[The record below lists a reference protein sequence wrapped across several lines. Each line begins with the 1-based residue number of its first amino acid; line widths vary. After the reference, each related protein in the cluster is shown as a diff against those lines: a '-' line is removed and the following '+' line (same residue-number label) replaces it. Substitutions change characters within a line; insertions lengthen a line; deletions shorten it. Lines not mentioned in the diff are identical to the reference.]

1 MCDIIEKNKK
11 IFIGGSMKFTIFIS
25 EKFDINGTSID
36 STPITEGLINSTYK
50 ISTDSGK
57 DYILQKIN
65 TNVFKNPDEL
75 MQNIE
80 NVCKYISAR
89 VDDPEREAMTVIRT
103 KDGKL
108 WYRAEDGGCWRVYK
122 FIGGA
127 KSIQAAENEM
137 SLYYAAKAFGKFQR
151 LLGDY
156 DASTL
161 FETIPNFHN
170 TVSRFADFKAAVEH
184 ASPERR
190 AECEKEIEQIY
201 ALEPYAHM
209 IVDGLA
215 NGKLPLRVTHNDTKL
230 NNVMLDNV
238 TGEGVCVI
246 DLDTVMPGSL
256 LYDFGDGVRFAA
268 CNSAEDERDLSK
280 VYHRLDLFEQYT
292 HGFLDGIGAN
302 ITENERDMLPV
313 SVVILTYEL
322 VLRFLGD
329 YLNGDIYF
337 RVAEDR
343 PKHNLERGRAQL
355 KLTLDTISKLDE
367 MKKIVEKYSK

>member
-1 MCDIIEKNKK
+1 M
-11 IFIGGSMKFTIFIS
+11 
-25 EKFDINGTSID
+25 
-36 STPITEGLINSTYK
+36 
-50 ISTDSGK
+50 
-57 DYILQKIN
+57 
-65 TNVFKNPDEL
+65 
-75 MQNIE
+75 
-80 NVCKYISAR
+80 R
-89 VDDPEREAMTVIRT
+89 
-103 KDGKL
+103 
-108 WYRAEDGGCWRVYK
+108 
-122 FIGGA
+122 
-127 KSIQAAENEM
+127 
-137 SLYYAAKAFGKFQR
+137 
-151 LLGDY
+151 
-156 DASTL
+156 
-161 FETIPNFHN
+161 
-170 TVSRFADFKAAVEH
+170 
-184 ASPERR
+184 
-190 AECEKEIEQIY
+190 KEIEQIY

-367 MKKIVEKYSK
+367 MKKIVDKYSK

>member
-1 MCDIIEKNKK
+1 
-11 IFIGGSMKFTIFIS
+11 MKFTISIS
-25 EKFDINGTSID
+25 EKFDMHGVPVESV
-36 STPITEGLINSTYK
+36 PITEGLINSTYK
-50 ISTDSGK
+50 ISTDSGCN
-57 DYILQKIN
+57 YILQKIN
-65 TNVFKNPDEL
+65 TNVFKKPDEL

-89 VDDPEREAMTVIRT
+89 VQDPEREALTVVKA
-103 KDGKL
+103 KDGGL
-108 WYRAEDGGCWRVYK
+108 YHIAEDGGCWRVYK
-122 FIGGA
+122 FIEGA
-127 KSIQAAENEM
+127 KSIRAAEDDT
-137 SLYYAAKAFGKFQR
+137 SLYCAAKAFGRFQR

-156 DASTL
+156 DAATL

-170 TVSRFADFKAAVEH
+170 TVSRFADFKASVEH

-190 AECEKEIEQIY
+190 AECEREIEQIY

-209 IVDGLA
+209 IVDGLER
-215 NGKLPLRVTHNDTKL
+215 NELPLRVTHNDTKL
-230 NNVMLDNV
+230 NNVMLDNK

-292 HGFLDGIGAN
+292 HGFLEGIGTN
-302 ITENERDMLPV
+302 ITDNERDMLPV

-329 YLNGDIYF
+329 YLNGDVYF
-337 RVAEDR
+337 KTSEDR
-343 PKHNLERGRAQL
+343 PKHNLERARAQL

>member
-1 MCDIIEKNKK
+1 MDRKRLNEIVNLFDVAASISPYGNGHINDTYLC
-11 IFIGGSMKFTIFIS
+11 GG
-25 EKFDINGTSID
+25 DG
-36 STPITEGLINSTYK
+36 
-50 ISTDSGK
+50 SG
-57 DYILQKIN
+57 YILQRIN
-65 TNVFKNPDEL
+65 TDVFKNPDEV
-75 MQNIE
+75 MENI
-80 NVCKYISAR
+80 VR
-89 VDDPEREAMTVIRT
+89 VTEFLRGKIAAAGGDPERETLTVIPT
-103 KDGKL
+103 KKGESFLRADDGC
-108 WYRAEDGGCWRVYK
+108 YRMYTFVQNTYSADTV
-122 FIGGA
+122 
-127 KSIQAAENEM
+127 ENNGQLFE
-137 SLYYAAKAFGKFQR
+137 AGKAFGSFQKM
-151 LLGDY
+151 LNDFPMEGLH
-156 DASTL
+156 
-161 FETIPNFHN
+161 ETIVNFHV
-170 TVSRFADFKAAVEH
+170 T
-184 ASPERR
+184 PERVKQLDAALKVNFENR
-190 AECEKEIEQIY
+190 AEKCADEIALAKKYSSY
-201 ALEPYAHM
+201 ADK
-209 IVDGLA
+209 IVEAIRAGEI
-215 NGKLPLRVTHNDTKL
+215 PLRVTHNDTKL
-230 NNVMLDNV
+230 NNVLLDRT
-238 TGEGVCVI
+238 TGKGVCVI

-367 MKKIVEKYSK
+367 MKKIVDKYSK

>member
-1 MCDIIEKNKK
+1 MKDILLICHHFN
-11 IFIGGSMKFTIFIS
+11 IA
-25 EKFDINGTSID
+25 GTPID
-36 STPITEGLINSTYK
+36 SAAITEGLINNTYK
-50 ISTDSGK
+50 ITTDAGK
-57 DYILQKIN
+57 RYILQRIN

-80 NVCKYISAR
+80 NVCKYISAH
-89 VDDPEREAMTVIRT
+89 VEDPERESLTVIRT
-103 KDGKL
+103 RDGRPY
-108 WYRAEDGGCWRVYK
+108 YRSESGGCWRVYNY
-122 FIGGA
+122 IEGA
-127 KSIQAAENEM
+127 RSIQAAENEL
-137 SLYYAAKAFGKFQR
+137 SLYYAAKAFGNFQR

-170 TVSRFADFKAAVEH
+170 TVSRFADFKTAVAN

-209 IVDGLA
+209 IVDGLSD
-215 NGKLPLRVTHNDTKL
+215 GKLPLRVTHNDTKL
-230 NNVMLDNV
+230 NNVMLDEV

-292 HGFLDGIGAN
+292 RGFLEGIGEN

-329 YLNGDIYF
+329 YLNGDVYF
-337 RVAEDR
+337 KVAEGR
-343 PKHNLERGRAQL
+343 PKHNLERARAQL